1 MNPMQNNP
9 MVQNMMNNMVGKVM
23 QNNPIMAIINVARN
37 GGNPMDMLKQLAPQN
52 PQVAQ
57 AMKIVEG
64 KNPQELE
71 SVVRNMCESRGTTP
85 EQVAQSLGIPMPQ
98 GK

>member
-1 MNPMQNNP
+1 MQNNP

-57 AMKIVEG
+57 AMKMMEG
-64 KNPQELE
+64 KSPEQLKTMVN
-71 SVVRNMCESRGTTP
+71 NMAKERGTTV

>member
-57 AMKIVEG
+57 AMKMMEG
-64 KNPQELE
+64 KSPQQLKTM
-71 SVVRNMCESRGTTP
+71 VNNMAKERGTTV